1 MTAHDPLPPFDH
13 AKAEAFAE
21 RFVGTLS
28 EASLAIMTSL
38 GHRAR
43 LFDALA
49 DNPALT
55 CTALAAQAGV
65 AERYLR
71 EWLGVMVTAG
81 VVDYDAASRRYTLPA
96 EHAAFLTRAAAPDN
110 LAVTTQFIAIA
121 ATVEDLLLA
130 RFRSGEGLCYH
141 QFERFHE
148 VMAEDS
154 AQLVVASLI
163 ESILP
168 LAPELIGRLEAG
180 IDVAD
185 FGCGGGRALLR
196 LARAFPRSRFFG
208 FDLCAD
214 AFTATMAEARADG
227 LGNLAFAARD
237 LSSATAVGKFDLVTA
252 FDVVH
257 DQKDPQAFLAL
268 VRRSLRPGGVFLMQD
283 IGGSRD
289 LEKNIGHPF
298 SPLLYTI
305 STMHCTP
312 VSIGQGG
319 PGLGAMWGV
328 ETAAEYLAAAGFA
341 AVEMHR
347 LVHDPINA
355 YVVARG

>member
-1 MTAHDPLPPFDH
+1 MTAYEKLPPFDH
-13 AKAEAFAE
+13 ARAEAFAE

-55 CTALAAQAGV
+55 CAELAAKASV

-71 EWLGVMVTAG
+71 EWLGVMVTSG
-81 VVDYDAASRRYTLPA
+81 VVDFDAETRRYTLPA

-110 LAVTTQFIAIA
+110 MAVTTQFIALA
-121 ATVEDLLLA
+121 ATVEDLLLE
-130 RFRSGEGLCYH
+130 RFGSGEGLCYH
-141 QFERFHE
+141 HFDRFHE

-154 AQLVVASLI
+154 AQLVVANLI
-163 ESILP
+163 EAILP
-168 LAPELIGRLEAG
+168 VVPGLIGRLEAG

-185 FGCGGGRALLR
+185 FGCGGGRAMLR

-214 AFTATMAEARADG
+214 AFAATAAAARGED
-227 LGNLAFAARD
+227 LGNLAFAACD
-237 LSSATAVGKFDLVTA
+237 LSSAASVGHFDLVTA

-257 DQKDPQAFLAL
+257 DQKDPQSFLAL
-268 VRRSLRPGGVFLMQD
+268 VRQSLRHDGVYLMQD

-289 LEKNIGHPF
+289 LEKNVGNPF
-298 SPLLYTI
+298 APLLYMI

-328 ETAAEYLAAAGFA
+328 ETATEYLSAAGFA
-341 AVEMHR
+341 SVDVHR

-355 YVVARG
+355 YFVAHG